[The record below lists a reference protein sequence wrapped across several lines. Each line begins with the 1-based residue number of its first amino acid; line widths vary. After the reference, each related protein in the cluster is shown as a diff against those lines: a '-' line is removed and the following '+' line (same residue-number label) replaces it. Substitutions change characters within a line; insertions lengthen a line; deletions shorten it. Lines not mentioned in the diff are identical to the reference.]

1 MTMTVMFEEGG
12 FSARRLQRSVS
23 PRTVSVD
30 STRGWLVVAVAFLV
44 NVVAFGITYS
54 FGVMFQSLSA
64 EFDAGR
70 GATAAV
76 FSLAMALHFLL
87 GVLTGPAADRRGPRA
102 LLLVGAF
109 VMSAGLLFTSAAPTL
124 WIAGLTYGIGTG
136 VGTACA
142 YVPMISTVAGWFQ
155 RRQALA
161 LGIAVAGV
169 GVGMVAITPLAAR
182 LVGQYGVRTTCI
194 VFGVA
199 TALLLP
205 ACALAAHSPPRPA
218 RLTPV
223 SSVHA
228 LPAPTFARLY
238 AAAAGFTAAAF
249 VPVVFLAPFAEH
261 HGMRTLQAASLI
273 GVVGIASTT
282 GRLTLGALAGHWSA
296 LVLYRACFLGLGL
309 SLVVWLLC
317 YRRYDHLVGCAVL
330 LGAAQGGGAALLP
343 AVTAQLYGTR
353 GLGRILGTLHTGG
366 GIGCLVGL
374 PVAGAVID
382 LTDGYTTAIALS
394 AALAFASWALLW
406 PRSTPAPSAVEP
418 RGDHHEHRGGRAR
431 QRTLPGDGGRSSH
444 DHDDRERQE
453 PAQRQVEHAPRA
465 GATQDALDG
474 GAEREPEKPAG
485 ERGKNEQ
492 APEECGLHGGATGV
506 RAKIRAGGAHGHQP
520 RLGIDP
526 LEDRG
531 LHEPDGP
538 AHRRALRAGGRG
550 DLPRE
555 PEQECDSAALERG
568 QRPGVPEHRAAEAE
582 RHQEHHQAHADCHPE
597 QARQAAQDAGPGA
610 GCRQHH
616 VAGPRGDRRHD
627 GKEQKGDRLLERHHA
642 TSTAPG
648 RFVESG

>member
-12 FSARRLQRSVS
+12 YSARRLQRSVS
-23 PRTVSVD
+23 PGTAPLD

-87 GVLTGPAADRRGPRA
+87 GVLTGPVADRRGPRA
-102 LLLVGAF
+102 LLLVGGF

-142 YVPMISTVAGWFQ
+142 YVPMLITVAGWFE
-155 RRQALA
+155 RRRALA
-161 LGIAVAGV
+161 LGVAVAGV
-169 GVGMVAITPLAAR
+169 GVGMVAITPLAAG
-182 LVGQYGVRTTCI
+182 LVAQHGVRTTCI

-205 ACALAAHSPPRPA
+205 ACALAAHLPPRPSLLA
-218 RLTPV
+218 PV
-223 SSVHA
+223 SSVHPL
-228 LPAPTFARLY
+228 LPAPSFARLY

-296 LVLYRACFLGLGL
+296 LVLYRACFLGLGF

-382 LTDGYTTAIALS
+382 LTDGYTAAIALS
-394 AALAFASWALLW
+394 AALAFASWALLR
-406 PRSTPAPSAVEP
+406 PRSTHTVGT
-418 RGDHHEHRGGRAR
+418 RVHDRAAAR
-431 QRTLPGDGGRSSH
+431 HGT
-444 DHDDRERQE
+444 
-453 PAQRQVEHAPRA
+453 HA
-465 GATQDALDG
+465 
-474 GAEREPEKPAG
+474 
-485 ERGKNEQ
+485 
-492 APEECGLHGGATGV
+492 
-506 RAKIRAGGAHGHQP
+506 
-520 RLGIDP
+520 
-526 LEDRG
+526 
-531 LHEPDGP
+531 
-538 AHRRALRAGGRG
+538 
-550 DLPRE
+550 
-555 PEQECDSAALERG
+555 SAA
-568 QRPGVPEHRAAEAE
+568 
-582 RHQEHHQAHADCHPE
+582 
-597 QARQAAQDAGPGA
+597 GPT
-610 GCRQHH
+610 
-616 VAGPRGDRRHD
+616 GD
-627 GKEQKGDRLLERHHA
+627 
-642 TSTAPG
+642 P
-648 RFVESG
+648 